1 MKSLMLLLNSVL
13 HDMGTLCCVST
24 SLDYKTIET
33 RVKHEGISFLTITLP
48 TFAKDFE
55 RSLELGKVDHTLFS
69 SFAFQ
74 RGLPRFLGG
83 YLDQVFDRGTG
94 VLLNKPDESAI
105 FAIRQ
110 ITLLFGKILLPCRD
124 DRVAAAFTQYIE
136 CELDVI
142 KHQSRFVNHLQ
153 SDYARLGSMLF
164 RNLFSSVA
172 NRLYQRE
179 LLPKHGRGSTAD
191 RILGNKKYRIQEWS
205 HRLEDEFPFMDYLS
219 SSYSLALANLSC
231 IDIREPWDERPVR
244 VISVPKTL
252 KTPRIIA
259 MEPSYLQYMQQG
271 ILEIIREEVERDRL
285 LAPFLSTK
293 DQTPNQRAALEG
305 SLYGNL
311 ATLDLSEASD
321 RVSNLHV
328 RTLMDRFPIL
338 DRAVQ
343 STRSRKADVPGYG
356 VIHLSKFASMG
367 SALCFDMEAAVFLTV
382 VFLGIEQSLGHKLT
396 FKEIKSFRGQV
407 RVYGDDIIVPVD
419 HALSVVET
427 LEAFG
432 FKVNLRKSF
441 WNGKFR
447 ESCGKEYY
455 NGHDVSITRV
465 RRMLPKQRQ
474 QVDEIESTVSL
485 RNQFYLTGLWNAVR
499 FLDEVLERL
508 IPFPATGSTSPGKG
522 KLSHLGYQTER
533 IHPDLQMPLVK
544 AAVISRRTPN
554 DPLDGYG
561 ALLKFF
567 LTNRRTPTS
576 TSVLP
581 DSHFSK
587 NHLERA
593 GRPDSANI
601 KIRWVSSY

>member
-1 MKSLMLLLNSVL
+1 
-13 HDMGTLCCVST
+13 MGTLCCVST
-24 SLDYKTIET
+24 SLDLKTIET
-33 RVKHEGISFLTITLP
+33 RVKHEGLSFLTITLP
-48 TFAKDFE
+48 DFAKDFE
-55 RSLELGKVDHTLFS
+55 RSLELGKVDHLLFR

-74 RGLPRFLGG
+74 KGLPRFLGG
-83 YLDQVFDRGTG
+83 FLDQVFDRGTG
-94 VLLNKPDESAI
+94 VLLNVPNESAI
-105 FAIRQ
+105 FAVRQ
-110 ITLLFGKILLPCRD
+110 ISLLFGKIILPCRD
-124 DRVAAAFTQYIE
+124 DRVEAAFSQYIE

-142 KHQSRFVNHLQ
+142 KNSSLFVNSLKEQ
-153 SDYARLGSMLF
+153 YERLGSILY
-164 RNLFSSVA
+164 RNLFSEIA
-172 NRLYQRE
+172 NRLYHNE

-205 HRLEDEFPFMDYLS
+205 RRLDEVFPFMDYLS

-231 IDIREPWDERPVR
+231 IDIREPWEERPVR

-259 MEPSYLQYMQQG
+259 MEPSYMQYMQQG
-271 ILEIIREEVERDRL
+271 ILEIIREEVERDYL
-285 LAPFLSTK
+285 LAPFLSTR
-293 DQTPNQRAALEG
+293 DQTPNQRAAREG
-305 SLYGNL
+305 SLSGNL

-328 RTLMDRFPIL
+328 RTLMSRFPVL
-338 DRAVQ
+338 DEAVQ
-343 STRSRKADVPGYG
+343 ATRSRKADVPGYG
-356 VIHLSKFASMG
+356 VIHLAKFASMG

-382 VFLGIEQSLGHKLT
+382 VFCGIEESLGHRLT
-396 FKEIKSFRGQV
+396 LKEIKSFQGQV

-419 HALSVVET
+419 HALSVVNK

-465 RRMLPKQRQ
+465 RRMLPTQRQ
-474 QVDEIESTVSL
+474 HVNEIESTVSM
-485 RNQFYLTGLWNAVR
+485 RNHFYMAGLWNAVR

-508 IPFPATGSTSPGKG
+508 IPFPATGSTSPGMG
-522 KLSHLGYQTER
+522 KLSYLGYQTDKF
-533 IHPDLQMPLVK
+533 HSSLQMPLVK
-544 AAVISRRTPN
+544 AAVASRRTPN
-554 DPLDGYG
+554 DPLGDYG

-567 LTNRRTPTS
+567 LNRRDDS
-576 TSVLP
+576 VDTSVLQ

>member
-1 MKSLMLLLNSVL
+1 
-13 HDMGTLCCVST
+13 
-24 SLDYKTIET
+24 
-33 RVKHEGISFLTITLP
+33 
-48 TFAKDFE
+48 
-55 RSLELGKVDHTLFS
+55 
-69 SFAFQ
+69 
-74 RGLPRFLGG
+74 
-83 YLDQVFDRGTG
+83 VFDRGTG
-94 VLLNKPDESAI
+94 ILLENPNEDAI

-110 ITLLFGKILLPCRD
+110 LSLMFGKILLPCRD
-124 DRVAAAFTQYIE
+124 DRVDAAFAQYLE

-142 KHQSRFVNHLQ
+142 KHQSSFVNSHKEQ
-153 SDYARLGSMLF
+153 YERLGSLLY
-164 RNLFSSVA
+164 RNLFSTLA
-172 NRLYQRE
+172 NRLYRSE
-179 LLPKHGRGSTAD
+179 LVPKHGRGSTAD

-205 HRLEDEFPFMDYLS
+205 SRLDEVFPFMDYLS
-219 SSYSLALANLSC
+219 SSYSLALANLTC
-231 IDIREPWDERPVR
+231 IDIREPWEERPVR

-259 MEPSYLQYMQQG
+259 MEPSYMQYMQQG
-271 ILEIIREEVERDRL
+271 ILSMIREEVERDRL
-285 LAPFLSTK
+285 LASFLSTK

-305 SLYGNL
+305 SQFGNL

-328 RTLMDRFPIL
+328 RTLMSRFPVL
-338 DRAVQ
+338 DEAIQ
-343 STRSRKADVPGYG
+343 ATRSRKADVPGHG

-382 VFLGIEQSLGHKLT
+382 IFCGIEKSLGHRLT
-396 FKEIKSFRGQV
+396 LKEIYSFQGQV
-407 RVYGDDIIVPVD
+407 RVYGDDIIVPVRF
-419 HALSVVET
+419 AQSVVET

-474 QVDEIESTVSL
+474 HVNEVESTVSL
-485 RNQFYLTGLWNAVR
+485 RNQFYMAGLWNAVR
-499 FLDEVLERL
+499 FLDEVLERI
-508 IPFPATGSTSPGKG
+508 IPFPATGPTSPGKG
-522 KLSHLGYQTER
+522 KMSYLGYQTEK
-533 IHPDLQMPLVK
+533 IHPNLQMPLVR
-544 AAVISRRTPN
+544 AAVIRRSIPN
-554 DPLDGYG
+554 DPLGDYG

-567 LTNRRTPTS
+567 LSKNQEPVV
-576 TSVLP
+576 TSVIP

-593 GRPDSANI
+593 GRPDSADI

>member
-1 MKSLMLLLNSVL
+1 
-13 HDMGTLCCVST
+13 MGTLCCVST
-24 SLDYKTIET
+24 SLDLKTIKT

-48 TFAKDFE
+48 DFAKDFE
-55 RSLELGKVDHTLFS
+55 RSLELGKVDHTLFH
-69 SFAFQ
+69 SFGFQ

-83 YLDQVFDRGTG
+83 YLDLVFDRDTG
-94 VLLNKPDESAI
+94 VLLDNVDESAV

-110 ITLLFGKILLPCRD
+110 ITLLCGKILLPCRD
-124 DRVAAAFTQYIE
+124 DRVAAAFSQYVQ

-142 KHQSRFVNHLQ
+142 KHQSIFANHLQ
-153 SDYARLGSMLF
+153 DDFARIGSLLY
-164 RNLFSSVA
+164 RDLFSKIA
-172 NRLYQRE
+172 NRLYHRE
-179 LLPKHGRGSTAD
+179 LVPKHGRGSTAD

-205 HRLEDEFPFMDYLS
+205 SRLELEFPFMDNLS

-231 IDIREPWDERPVR
+231 IDIREPWEERPVR
-244 VISVPKTL
+244 VIAVPKTL

-259 MEPSYLQYMQQG
+259 MEPSYMQYMQQG

-285 LAPFLSTK
+285 LAPLLSTK
-293 DQTPNQRAALEG
+293 DQTPNQRAAFEG
-305 SLYGNL
+305 SLHGNL

-328 RTLMDRFPIL
+328 RTLMANFPIF

-343 STRSRKADVPGYG
+343 ATRSRKADVPGYG
-356 VIHLSKFASMG
+356 VLHLSKFASMG
-367 SALCFDMEAAVFLTV
+367 SALCFDAEAMVFLTV
-382 VFLGIEQSLGHKLT
+382 VFLGIEQSLGHRLT
-396 FKEIKSFRGQV
+396 RKEIHSYRGQV
-407 RVYGDDIIVPVD
+407 RVYGDDIIVPVE
-419 HALSVVET
+419 HTLSVVNC
-427 LEAFG
+427 LESFG
-432 FKVNLRKSF
+432 FKVNSRKSF

-447 ESCGKEYY
+447 ESCGKEFY

-499 FLDEVLERL
+499 FLDGLLEGI

-533 IHPDLQMPLVK
+533 VHPDLQMPLVR

-554 DPLDGYG
+554 DPLDDYG

-567 LTNRRTPTS
+567 LTKRGTVDNIPL
-576 TSVLP
+576 LP

>member
-1 MKSLMLLLNSVL
+1 
-13 HDMGTLCCVST
+13 MGTLCCVST
-24 SLDYKTIET
+24 SLDQKTIET
-33 RVKHEGISFLTITLP
+33 RVKHEGLSFLTITLP
-48 TFAKDFE
+48 DFAKDFE
-55 RSLELGKVDHTLFS
+55 RCLELGKVDHTLFR

-94 VLLNKPDESAI
+94 VLLDVPSEDAI

-110 ITLLFGKILLPCRD
+110 ISLLFGKILLPCRD
-124 DRVAAAFTQYIE
+124 DRVKRAFDQYIE

-164 RNLFSSVA
+164 RNLFSQLS
-172 NRLYQRE
+172 NRIYHEE

-205 HRLEDEFPFMDYLS
+205 RRLDREFPFMDYLS

-231 IDIREPWDERPVR
+231 IDIREPWEERPVR

-259 MEPSYLQYMQQG
+259 MEPSYMQFMQQG
-271 ILEIIREEVERDRL
+271 ILEMIREEVERDNL

-305 SLYGNL
+305 SLNGNL

-328 RTLMDRFPIL
+328 RTLMERFPIL
-338 DRAVQ
+338 DRSIQA
-343 STRSRKADVPGYG
+343 TRSRKADVPGYG
-356 VIHLSKFASMG
+356 LIHLSKFASMG

-382 VFLGIEQSLGHKLT
+382 VFLGIERSLGHRLT
-396 FKEIKSFRGQV
+396 LKEIKSFKGQV

-419 HALSVVET
+419 HALSVVDC

-465 RRMLPKQRQ
+465 RRLLPTQRQ
-474 QVDEIESTVSL
+474 HVNEVESAVSL
-485 RNQFYLTGLWNAVR
+485 RNQFYSGGLWYAVR
-499 FLDEVLERL
+499 FMDEWLERL
-508 IPFPATGSTSPGKG
+508 IPFRATLSTSPGMG
-522 KLSHLGYQTER
+522 KLSFLGYQTER
-533 IHPDLQMPLVK
+533 VHPDLQMPLVK
-544 AAVISRRTPN
+544 AAVVSRRQPS
-554 DPLDGYG
+554 DKLDDYG

-567 LTNRRTPTS
+567 LTHRREPLTFNNVT
-576 TSVLP
+576 

>member
-1 MKSLMLLLNSVL
+1 MKSLLLLLHHVL
-13 HDMGTLCCVST
+13 IDMGTLCCVST
-24 SLDYKTIET
+24 SQDEKTILT
-33 RVKHEGISFLTITLP
+33 RVKHEGLSFLTITLP
-48 TFAKDFE
+48 DFAKDFE
-55 RSLELGKVDHTLFS
+55 RSLELGKVDHLLFR

-74 RGLPRFLGG
+74 KGLPRFLGG
-83 YLDQVFDRGTG
+83 FLDQVFDRGTG
-94 VLLNKPDESAI
+94 VLLDSPKEDAI

-110 ITLLFGKILLPCRD
+110 ISLLFGKILLDCRD
-124 DRVAAAFTQYIE
+124 DRIAAAFKGYIE

-142 KHQSRFVNHLQ
+142 KASSSFVNSHKEQ
-153 SDYARLGSMLF
+153 YERLGGLLY
-164 RNLFSSVA
+164 RDLFSRVA
-172 NRLYQRE
+172 NRLYQGE
-179 LLPKHGRGSTAD
+179 LVPKHGRGSTAD
-191 RILGNKKYRIQEWS
+191 RILGNRKYRLQEWS
-205 HRLEDEFPFMDYLS
+205 RRLDEVFPFMDHLS

-259 MEPSYLQYMQQG
+259 MEPSYMMFMQQG
-271 ILEIIREEVERDRL
+271 ILEILREEVERDRL
-285 LAPFLSTK
+285 LAPLLSTSS
-293 DQTPNQRAALEG
+293 QEPNQLLALEG
-305 SLYGNL
+305 SLSGNL

-328 RTLMDRFPIL
+328 RTLMQRFPIL
-338 DRAVQ
+338 DEAIQ
-343 STRSRKADVPGYG
+343 ATRSRKADVPGYG
-356 VIHLSKFASMG
+356 VVHLAKFASMG
-367 SALCFDMEAAVFLTV
+367 SAMCFDMEAMVFLTV
-382 VFLGIEQSLGHKLT
+382 ILCGIEDGLGHRLT
-396 FKEIKSFRGQV
+396 LKDINSLKGQV
-407 RVYGDDIIVPVD
+407 RVYGDDIIVPVEYTR
-419 HALSVVET
+419 SVVGK

-474 QVDEIESTVSL
+474 HVNEIESAVSL
-485 RNQFYLTGLWNAVR
+485 RNQLYAGGLWRAVR
-499 FLDEVLERL
+499 FLDELLERI
-508 IPFPATGSTSPGKG
+508 IPFPATEPTSPGKG
-522 KLSHLGYQTER
+522 KMSFLGYQTER
-533 IHPDLQMPLVK
+533 FHPDYQSPLVK
-544 AAVISRRTPN
+544 AAVIRRNLPN
-554 DPLDGYG
+554 DPLDDYG

-567 LTNRRTPTS
+567 LTHRREPVA
-576 TSVLP
+576 SVTAN
-581 DSHFSK
+581 SHVSR